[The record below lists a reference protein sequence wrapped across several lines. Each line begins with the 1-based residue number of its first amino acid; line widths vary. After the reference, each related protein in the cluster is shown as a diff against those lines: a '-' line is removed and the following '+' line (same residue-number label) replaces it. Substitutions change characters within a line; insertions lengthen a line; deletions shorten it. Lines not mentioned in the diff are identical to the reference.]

1 MQRSFLS
8 TLVGEMLPR
17 MFLLSNLGFYSIV
30 QFSDY
35 RIDLYQKKKL
45 DQFYKYLPAA
55 GDAVFLSFISLQPD
69 IASGFAFQ
77 TCYGNRI
84 HRAISQ

>member
-1 MQRSFLS
+1 
-8 TLVGEMLPR
+8 

-30 QFSDY
+30 HFSNY
-35 RIDLYQKKKL
+35 IIDLYQKKKVL
-45 DQFYKYLPAA
+45 QFYKYLPAA
-55 GDAVFLSFISLQPD
+55 GDAVSLNFISLQPN

-84 HRAISQ
+84 YRVFS